1 MSFFGLPLPILLSS
15 SPGLNGFKF
24 SLFAII
30 FTFASHFEFLCVFAF
45 QELLELL
52 LIPKLGVT
60 GTAQCLE
67 IFYVVG
73 FLATSHSPRF
83 NVMDVNRSCS
93 TYLARDEV
101 ADVIAEVIEV
111 CQGVFLHLISKFSS
125 LNMRWSASLA
135 S

>member
-1 MSFFGLPLPILLSS
+1 M
-15 SPGLNGFKF
+15 
-24 SLFAII
+24 
-30 FTFASHFEFLCVFAF
+30 FAF

-52 LIPKLGVT
+52 LIPELGVT

-73 FLATSHSPRF
+73 FFAPSHSSRF
-83 NVMDVNRSCS
+83 NMMDVNGSCS

-101 ADVIAEVIEV
+101 TNVISEVV
-111 CQGVFLHLISKFSS
+111 QVGQGVFLHLISKFSS

>member
-1 MSFFGLPLPILLSS
+1 M
-15 SPGLNGFKF
+15 
-24 SLFAII
+24 
-30 FTFASHFEFLCVFAF
+30 FAF

-52 LIPKLGVT
+52 LIPKFGVT

-73 FLATSHSPRF
+73 FLTSSHSPRF
-83 NVMDVNRSCS
+83 NMMDVNRSCS

-101 ADVIAEVIEV
+101 TNVISEVIEV
-111 CQGVFLHLISKFSS
+111 NQGVFLHLISKFSS

>member
-1 MSFFGLPLPILLSS
+1 MFVL
-15 SPGLNGFKF
+15 
-24 SLFAII
+24 
-30 FTFASHFEFLCVFAF
+30 
-45 QELLELL
+45 QELFELL

-60 GTAQCLE
+60 FPAQCLE

-73 FLATSHSPRF
+73 FLASSHSPRF

-111 CQGVFLHLISKFSS
+111 GQGVFLHLISKFSS

>member
-1 MSFFGLPLPILLSS
+1 M
-15 SPGLNGFKF
+15 
-24 SLFAII
+24 
-30 FTFASHFEFLCVFAF
+30 FAF

-52 LIPKLGVT
+52 LIPELGVT
-60 GTAQCLE
+60 RTAQCLE

-73 FLATSHSPRF
+73 FFAPSHSSCF
-83 NVMDVNRSCS
+83 NMMDVNRSM
-93 TYLARDEV
+93 TTHLTRNEV

-111 CQGVFLHLISKFSS
+111 CQGVFLHLISRFSS

>member
-1 MSFFGLPLPILLSS
+1 
-15 SPGLNGFKF
+15 
-24 SLFAII
+24 
-30 FTFASHFEFLCVFAF
+30 VFAF

-73 FLATSHSPRF
+73 FLATTHSSRF

-93 TYLARDEV
+93 TYLARDE
-101 ADVIAEVIEV
+101 
-111 CQGVFLHLISKFSS
+111 
-125 LNMRWSASLA
+125 
-135 S
+135 